1 MNMFE
6 TIQNSWFL
14 WVCSAGMLVFILRF
28 LGKNRRTEVQPGM
41 ATKSDQFSMRT
52 VFLSFRSGE
61 ASLFFTVLSI
71 LFCCFLLSISVA
83 REIATAVGFTF

>member
-1 MNMFE
+1 MSTLD
-6 TIQNSWFL
+6 TIQASWFL
-14 WVCSAGMLVFILRF
+14 WLSSVGVLVLLLRF

-61 ASLFFTVLSI
+61 AGLFFTVLAI
-71 LFCCFLLSISVA
+71 LANCFLFALAISH
-83 REIATAVGFTF
+83 EIYQLVQTG